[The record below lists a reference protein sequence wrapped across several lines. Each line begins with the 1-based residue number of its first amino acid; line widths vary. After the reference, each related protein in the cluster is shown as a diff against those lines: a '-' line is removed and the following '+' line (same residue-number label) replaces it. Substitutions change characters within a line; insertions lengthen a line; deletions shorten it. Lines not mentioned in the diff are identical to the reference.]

1 MTQIKSKYLCICL
14 FLFFQFSQSQLK
26 IEENLTAE
34 ELMAILLGDT
44 ENIIVSNLSIKGSP
58 NAFGKFKCNLD
69 YNDMIPEGVIMS
81 NGYVQNAIGP
91 NNDTQKSTK
100 VNFMSDP
107 DINRISGNKA
117 CYDTALFEFDLI
129 SVTDKIQFNF
139 FFASEEYPEY
149 VHKNVNDT
157 FIFLVTNTITSKSE
171 NIAILNGDKNI
182 PITVDYINHKT
193 NSDYYIP
200 NIPWNEDTLNKYRN
214 DIAKLE
220 LPFTFQYDG
229 FTKLL
234 NATVTVVP
242 EVKYHFK
249 LGISDV
255 GDQLYD
261 SAIFLEANSLRSIGN
276 KQALS
281 ERITNIKEKLSV
293 DFNIGFEVDSDNIK
307 GKESYKLLD
316 EIVNELRKHND
327 LNIEI
332 IGHTDDT
339 GTFNYNE
346 ILSVKRARAVSNYLI
361 SNNIETSRIIT
372 KGVGATQP
380 KSDVRF
386 ENRRVEIIFIKDSN

>member
-261 SAIFLEANSLRSIGN
+261 SAIFLEANSLRSIVN

-293 DFNIGFEVDSDNIK
+293 AFNIGFEVDSDNIK

>member
-157 FIFLVTNTITSKSE
+157 FIFLVTNTITRKSE